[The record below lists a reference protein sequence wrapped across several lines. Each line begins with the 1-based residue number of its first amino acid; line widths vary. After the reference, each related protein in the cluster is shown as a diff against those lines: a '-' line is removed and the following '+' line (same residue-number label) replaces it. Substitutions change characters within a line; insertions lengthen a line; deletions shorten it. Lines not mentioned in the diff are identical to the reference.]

1 MIYTKYIHHHPPQS
15 KTDPSKRVFYK
26 ENIKIFYS
34 KEWEQTFALCETSL
48 VLKKA
53 FKCWKYS
60 GVKVWQSYFKETIEL
75 IALIITLLI
84 KRLFN
89 FHVAFSNSDRRRYVV
104 EEKLQHSKVK
114 S

>member
-1 MIYTKYIHHHPPQS
+1 M
-15 KTDPSKRVFYK
+15 FYK

-34 KEWEQTFALCETSL
+34 KEWEQTFVLCETSL
-48 VLKKA
+48 VLKKVL
-53 FKCWKYS
+53 KCWKYS